1 MSTNTY
7 IAIAVIVLVVF
18 GGVFFLQGGSLPA
31 TPEGMTGEETGAT
44 GEEAGVAAPK
54 YVVVYTDA
62 GFTPQE
68 LSVQQGETVLFQNQ
82 SAGEMWVASA
92 MHPTHE
98 AYPGSGITKCGTAEE
113 SRIFDACS
121 PIPQGGTFSFN
132 FQEQG
137 TWAYHDHLNPD
148 RFGRIIVQ

>member
-7 IAIAVIVLVVF
+7 IAIGIVVLAVL
-18 GGVFFLQGGSLPA
+18 GGFFFLQGGALPEVPQG
-31 TPEGMTGEETGAT
+31 TVGEETGAT
-44 GEEAGVAAPK
+44 GEEPGVAVPR

-68 LSVQQGETVLFQNQ
+68 LTVSLGETVLFQNQ

-98 AYPGSGITKCGTAEE
+98 VYPGSGITKCGTAEE
-113 SRIFDACS
+113 GRIFDACS
-121 PIPQGGTFSFN
+121 PISQGGTYSFN

-137 TWAYHDHLNPD
+137 TWAYHDHLNPE